1 VSIVAERLDVTYPG
15 PPPVDAVRNVSMT
28 IESGEYVAIVG
39 PSGSG
44 KTSLLHAIGTLL
56 PPTGGSISLDG
67 RDLGAMSE
75 RSRNVLRSTEIGF
88 VFQEPHL
95 IEHRTALENV
105 ATGSLYRG
113 EGIKERREHAREA
126 LGWVGIGQL
135 AGQMCRTLSGG
146 EKQRVGIAR
155 ALVGEPSTILCD
167 EPTGNLDSAN
177 SASVIRLLKGL
188 REERRITVVVVTHD
202 EEVRRS
208 ADRSLEMR
216 DGRLS
221 P

>member
-1 VSIVAERLDVTYPG
+1 
-15 PPPVDAVRNVSMT
+15 
-28 IESGEYVAIVG
+28 
-39 PSGSG
+39 
-44 KTSLLHAIGTLL
+44 
-56 PPTGGSISLDG
+56 
-67 RDLGAMSE
+67 
-75 RSRNVLRSTEIGF
+75 

>member
-1 VSIVAERLDVTYPG
+1 
-15 PPPVDAVRNVSMT
+15 
-28 IESGEYVAIVG
+28 
-39 PSGSG
+39 
-44 KTSLLHAIGTLL
+44 
-56 PPTGGSISLDG
+56 
-67 RDLGAMSE
+67 
-75 RSRNVLRSTEIGF
+75 
-88 VFQEPHL
+88 
-95 IEHRTALENV
+95 
-105 ATGSLYRG
+105 
-113 EGIKERREHAREA
+113 
-126 LGWVGIGQL
+126 
-135 AGQMCRTLSGG
+135 MCRTLSGG